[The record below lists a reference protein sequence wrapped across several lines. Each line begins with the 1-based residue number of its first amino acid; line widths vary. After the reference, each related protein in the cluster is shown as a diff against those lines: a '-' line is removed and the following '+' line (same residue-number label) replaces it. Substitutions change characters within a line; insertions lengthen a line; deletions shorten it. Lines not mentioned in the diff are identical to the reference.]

1 SSQRERPSRLS
12 AASTKQRPR
21 HLTHRPCASECKTS
35 ERACRRQSTGAPNT
49 WQNCCGATSKDGLT
63 ESRPP
68 ESPDSET
75 RRPAGKSAA
84 SVSPAPPGCCAR
96 AASGHATA
104 APPSAALPT
113 PKDLFICVKDL
124 LVDAMQVA
132 STERNG
138 RTPVVSGGSKE
149 WAVCPRLNGE
159 LRAVAL

>member
-1 SSQRERPSRLS
+1 SRLS

-21 HLTHRPCASECKTS
+21 HLTHRPCTSECKTS

-96 AASGHATA
+96 A
-104 APPSAALPT
+104 
-113 PKDLFICVKDL
+113 
-124 LVDAMQVA
+124 
-132 STERNG
+132 
-138 RTPVVSGGSKE
+138 VSGPSLAKLMTLLQASRIGWVDGFPATETRSAETQFE
-149 WAVCPRLNGE
+149 WAAIRRKPKHLVLAGPFGRQKVTL
-159 LRAVAL
+159 